1 MRKTLRSGIFHT
13 LALII
18 TALYVVPLASIFLVA
33 LAPADRELQFGIPDE
48 FAWSNFAEA
57 MRAENF
63 PLFFANSLVVSLA
76 STVLQVLLC
85 AMAGYALAKMPI
97 PGKKTIMLVLIA
109 LIIVPPEVM
118 MVPLFVIVTHVPF
131 AGGNDLWGNGGSGL
145 LDTYAAL
152 VVPHVIS
159 ALCIFLMRQ
168 FYLDLPDELGESARV
183 DGASEGRIFW
193 QIYTPLALPAVAVVS
208 VLAFQGAWN
217 DFLWP
222 LVSVKSNDMR
232 TLQLGLAVFYQ
243 ENSTQWSLLMAA
255 VILMTLPIVV
265 IFLFGQR
272 YFTAGVSAGGVKE

>member
-1 MRKTLRSGIFHT
+1 MRKILRSGIFHT

-33 LAPADRELQFGIPDE
+33 LAPADRELEFGIPDE

-243 ENSTQWSLLMAA
+243 ENSTQ
-255 VILMTLPIVV
+255 

>member
-1 MRKTLRSGIFHT
+1 
-13 LALII
+13 
-18 TALYVVPLASIFLVA
+18 
-33 LAPADRELQFGIPDE
+33 
-48 FAWSNFAEA
+48 
-57 MRAENF
+57 
-63 PLFFANSLVVSLA
+63 
-76 STVLQVLLC
+76 
-85 AMAGYALAKMPI
+85 
-97 PGKKTIMLVLIA
+97 
-109 LIIVPPEVM
+109 
-118 MVPLFVIVTHVPF
+118 
-131 AGGNDLWGNGGSGL
+131 
-145 LDTYAAL
+145 
-152 VVPHVIS
+152 
-159 ALCIFLMRQ
+159 MRQ

-208 VLAFQGAWN
+208 VLAFQGTWN

>member
-1 MRKTLRSGIFHT
+1 MRKILRSGIFHT

-76 STVLQVLLC
+76 STVLQ
-85 AMAGYALAKMPI
+85 MPI

>member
-1 MRKTLRSGIFHT
+1 MRKILRSGIFHT

-131 AGGNDLWGNGGSGL
+131 AGGNDLSGKRRL
-145 LDTYAAL
+145 RITG
-152 VVPHVIS
+152 
-159 ALCIFLMRQ
+159 
-168 FYLDLPDELGESARV
+168 YLRGLGCSARNFRTV
-183 DGASEGRIFW
+183 YFLDA
-193 QIYTPLALPAVAVVS
+193 P
-208 VLAFQGAWN
+208 VL
-217 DFLWP
+217 
-222 LVSVKSNDMR
+222 
-232 TLQLGLAVFYQ
+232 LG
-243 ENSTQWSLLMAA
+243 SS
-255 VILMTLPIVV
+255 
-265 IFLFGQR
+265 R
-272 YFTAGVSAGGVKE
+272 